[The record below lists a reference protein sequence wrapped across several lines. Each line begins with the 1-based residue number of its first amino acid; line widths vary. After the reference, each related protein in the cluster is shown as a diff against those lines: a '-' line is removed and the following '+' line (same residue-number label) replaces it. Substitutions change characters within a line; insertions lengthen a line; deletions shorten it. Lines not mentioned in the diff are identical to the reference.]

1 MLSEIE
7 QLPKKNNGV
16 KSMKGIMM
24 LLLNT
29 DFVGWRT
36 VIMGFMEIVLFIT
49 LYIFTITII

>member
-1 MLSEIE
+1 MSVPGFKFKNSTRMLSEIE

-29 DFVGWRT
+29 DFVG
-36 VIMGFMEIVLFIT
+36 
-49 LYIFTITII
+49 